1 MRTDAFRSLLCVVV
15 ELNSDWSSLFVCVES
30 GFGRSRG
37 GKFSPFTFTVP
48 TVHSALAC
56 SHPLTVLCSAL
67 CCWVLIERLQWQDA
81 LHRIERGWGHANA
94 ECTVVGTVKVNP
106 VNNEYHPVRDCIS
119 YYFPVSKAPDWLKQ
133 AYSTVPWDNI
143 WLQ

>member
-1 MRTDAFRSLLCVVV
+1 MNENRCTSKSPLCRSV

-56 SHPLTVLCSAL
+56 SHPLTVLCSAF
-67 CCWVLIERLQWQDA
+67 CRWVLIERLQWQDA

-94 ECTVVGTVKVNP
+94 GCTVVGTVKVNP
-106 VNNEYHPVRDCIS
+106 VNNEYHPARDCIG

-133 AYSTVPWDNI
+133 AYSTVPWDKH
-143 WLQ
+143 L